1 MIKWDRIW
9 KTRLMRLNTPGLNH
23 SNYISNLSDD
33 FRHYG
38 RILLGKVNE
47 NARSVIGCNDHGR
60 PINVHTRKMARSKE
74 WTLSTTMTQ
83 FSIFFSLFLLM
94 FFHICY
100 ISLSREK
107 KSHENEGKKTG
118 WKEQGK
124 ERWVLGIAT
133 GTKEGWSFNYVTD
146 TSLSTTPS
154 KGSGEMREFCFFP
167 KSKLTDY
174 VHLSIENATQY
185 WAIAWNI
192 SCFKSMKILQPV

>member
-83 FSIFFSLFLLM
+83 FSILFLYSSSCS
-94 FFHICY
+94 FIYAIYHY
-100 ISLSREK
+100 QEK
-107 KSHENEGKKTG
+107 KKAMKM
-118 WKEQGK
+118 K
-124 ERWVLGIAT
+124 ERRQVERNRGRKDEYL
-133 GTKEGWSFNYVTD
+133 E
-146 TSLSTTPS
+146 
-154 KGSGEMREFCFFP
+154 
-167 KSKLTDY
+167 
-174 VHLSIENATQY
+174 
-185 WAIAWNI
+185 
-192 SCFKSMKILQPV
+192 

>member
-1 MIKWDRIW
+1 MDRIW

-83 FSIFFSLFLLM
+83 FSIFF
-94 FFHICY
+94 FFIPPHVLSYMLY
-100 ISLSREK
+100 IIIKRK
-107 KSHENEGKKTG
+107 KSHRNEGKKTG

-124 ERWVLGIAT
+124 ERWVLGIVT
-133 GTKEGWSFNYVTD
+133 GTNEGWSCNYVTD
-146 TSLSTTPS
+146 TSLSTNSS
-154 KGSGEMREFCFFP
+154 KSSLEMREVCFF
-167 KSKLTDY
+167 S
-174 VHLSIENATQY
+174 
-185 WAIAWNI
+185 
-192 SCFKSMKILQPV
+192 

>member
-1 MIKWDRIW
+1 M
-9 KTRLMRLNTPGLNH
+9 T
-23 SNYISNLSDD
+23 
-33 FRHYG
+33 
-38 RILLGKVNE
+38 
-47 NARSVIGCNDHGR
+47 SVIMAVFFWVKWTRTLGR
-60 PINVHTRKMARSKE
+60 WLVV
-74 WTLSTTMTQ
+74 TTMGDQST
-83 FSIFFSLFLLM
+83 SIPEKWQEVKNGPYLLPWPSFRFF
-94 FFHICY
+94 FFIPPHVLSYMLY
-100 ISLSREK
+100 IIIKRK

-146 TSLSTTPS
+146 TSLSTTSS

-167 KSKLTDY
+167 KSKLIDY

-185 WAIAWNI
+185 WAIAWNV

>member
-83 FSIFFSLFLLM
+83 FSIFFFIPPHVLSYML
-94 FFHICY
+94 Y
-100 ISLSREK
+100 IIIKRK
-107 KSHENEGKKTG
+107 KKPWKWRKEDRLKGTGEGKMSTWNSYRYEGGLEFQLRHRHVIKHHSF
-118 WKEQGK
+118 
-124 ERWVLGIAT
+124 ERLWG
-133 GTKEGWSFNYVTD
+133 
-146 TSLSTTPS
+146 
-154 KGSGEMREFCFFP
+154 
-167 KSKLTDY
+167 
-174 VHLSIENATQY
+174 NAR
-185 WAIAWNI
+185 
-192 SCFKSMKILQPV
+192 ILLFS